1 MAIQLLRSNQGGTP
15 CRKGK
20 LDCFVSLWLPR
31 KDEFFFIASS
41 PRTKVDFHERKFH
54 MFIDFLTTLPP
65 ESILCFKVLLCGL
78 FVLASFRFLGLG
90 GLYMYTIVAT
100 LAANLAVLKQVQ
112 FAFHPHPIAV
122 GTVIFTSLFLCS
134 DVINEYYGKKAA
146 LKNIYLGFGGYFIF
160 STLIFMVMGYQTQ
173 TPLTDEALKWLF
185 VPAPIFLVSSLTAY
199 FISQYTDVLIY
210 RFIYQKTGKAYLWA
224 RALGST
230 VCSSFLDNTI
240 FSLLAWYVLS
250 PSPLPLQ
257 TIFWTYILGA
267 SVLRVILS
275 FVNTGFM
282 CLTPYLKPKDLK
294 NNVL

>member
-1 MAIQLLRSNQGGTP
+1 
-15 CRKGK
+15 
-20 LDCFVSLWLPR
+20 
-31 KDEFFFIASS
+31 
-41 PRTKVDFHERKFH
+41 

-185 VPAPIFLVSSLTAY
+185 VPALIFLVSSLTAY

-275 FVNTGFM
+275 FVNTGLM